1 VINRLKA
8 VFAAAVA
15 WACGPARAYDDVT
28 RHSADRPS
36 QVDLDEVL
44 ILAED
49 LRNVL
54 TVVIACA
61 NAMQRG
67 AARGLLVDRDFRDL
81 DAGCTRGHRILQR
94 LMNIDQLSQ
103 RESYPIDVN
112 VAILECSEML
122 ERALGDGIR
131 LNLQLAPGREYVLAE
146 RLDVERVLLNL
157 AMCGRHSMPDHGV
170 LTIET
175 ASLKE
180 VPPGLRPPHV
190 RARSYVRLT
199 VADTGAGMPS
209 GTRMRVL
216 GSTPP
221 RDQYGTD
228 LGMAAVAHTV
238 RSLDGALS
246 IEGDDGRG
254 TRVTI
259 DLPCVETAVVN
270 GAGGYT
276 PAA

>member
-1 VINRLKA
+1 MINRLKA
-8 VFAAAVA
+8 GLAAAVA
-15 WACGPARAYDDVT
+15 WACEPARARDDGT

-49 LRNVL
+49 LRHVL

-67 AARGLLVDRDFRDL
+67 AARGLPVDRDFRDL
-81 DAGCTRGHRILQR
+81 DAGCTRGNRILQR
-94 LMNIDQLSQ
+94 LMNIDRSSQ
-103 RESYPIDVN
+103 HESHPVDVN
-112 VAILECSEML
+112 LAVVECSETL

-146 RLDVERVLLNL
+146 RLDVERILLNL
-157 AMCGRHSMPDHGV
+157 AMCGRHAMPDHGV

-199 VADTGAGMPS
+199 VADTGPGMPS

-221 RDQYGTD
+221 REQHGSD

-238 RSLDGALS
+238 RSLDGSLS

-259 DLPCVETAVVN
+259 DLPCVEL
-270 GAGGYT
+270 
-276 PAA
+276 PAAIPAG